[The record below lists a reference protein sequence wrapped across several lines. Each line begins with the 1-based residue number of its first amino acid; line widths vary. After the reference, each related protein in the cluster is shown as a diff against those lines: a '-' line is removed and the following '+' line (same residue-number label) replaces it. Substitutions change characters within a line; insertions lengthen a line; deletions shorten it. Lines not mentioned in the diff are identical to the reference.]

1 MFQRKQ
7 KLFISAVGFMALLLA
22 FAPMCLASGNAAP
35 YLRDG
40 AGARSLGLGGAFTA
54 IADDAT
60 STIWNPAGLPATE
73 TLDFTLARAPMAF
86 DATKNF
92 MAIVK
97 GLGEKSS
104 IGFSWMNAGVENI
117 PVFGDDV
124 NDDRSTGD
132 TNYGSNA
139 LALSFGH
146 ALESFNLG
154 ASVRVLSDTVGLDV
168 DGLTSFGGVDVG
180 MLARS
185 GTSFSYG
192 LSVRNLGGVVGDESV
207 PILVN
212 AGVAFHLLKGHRATV
227 ACDVEHEIGILDG
240 ESPTSVRMGTEYRI
254 ARTLSVR
261 GGTQAS
267 KDRQALFVG
276 FGVDVG
282 GLQLDYALK
291 GLERADRLLQ
301 TPGETHFVSLSYGY

>member
-1 MFQRKQ
+1 MFQMKQ
-7 KLFISAVGFMALLLA
+7 KLIISAVGSMALLLA
-22 FAPMCLASGNAAP
+22 LAPICLASGNAAP

-40 AGARSLGLGGAFTA
+40 VGARSIGLGGAFTA

-73 TLDFTLARAPMAF
+73 TLDFTLSRVPMAF
-86 DATKNF
+86 DSTKNF

-97 GLGEKSS
+97 GLGENSS
-104 IGFSWMNAGVENI
+104 IGFSWMNVGV
-117 PVFGDDV
+117 DDIMEV
-124 NDDRSTGD
+124 SANNEITGNRF
-132 TNYGSNA
+132 NYDSNA

-154 ASVRVLSDTVGLDV
+154 ASVRVLSDAVGLDAF
-168 DGLTSFGGVDVG
+168 DGVTSFGGVDVG
-180 MLARS
+180 MLARP

-192 LSVRNLGGVVGDESV
+192 LAIRNLGGVVGDESV
-207 PILVN
+207 PILVGG
-212 AGVAFHLLKGHRATV
+212 GVAFHILEGHRATF
-227 ACDVEHEIGILDG
+227 ACDVEHEIGILD

-254 ARTLSVR
+254 ARTFAVR

-291 GLERADRLLQ
+291 ALERASRSLQ
-301 TPGETHFVSLSYGY
+301 DAGETHYVSLSYGY

>member
-1 MFQRKQ
+1 MFQMKQ
-7 KLFISAVGFMALLLA
+7 KLIISAVGFMALLLA
-22 FAPMCLASGNAAP
+22 LAPICLASGNAAP

-40 AGARSLGLGGAFTA
+40 VGARSIGLGGAFTA

-73 TLDFTLARAPMAF
+73 TLDFTLSRVPMAF
-86 DATKNF
+86 DSTKNF

-97 GLGEKSS
+97 GLGENSS
-104 IGFSWMNAGVENI
+104 IGFSWMNVGV
-117 PVFGDDV
+117 DDIMEV
-124 NDDRSTGD
+124 SSNNEITGNRF
-132 TNYGSNA
+132 NYDSNA

-154 ASVRVLSDTVGLDV
+154 ASVRVLSDAVGLDAF
-168 DGLTSFGGVDVG
+168 DGVTSFGGVDVG
-180 MLARS
+180 MLARP

-192 LSVRNLGGVVGDESV
+192 LAIRNLGGVVGDESV
-207 PILVN
+207 PILVGG
-212 AGVAFHLLKGHRATV
+212 GVAFHILEGHRATF
-227 ACDVEHEIGILDG
+227 ACDVEHEIGILD

-254 ARTLSVR
+254 ARTLAVR

-291 GLERADRLLQ
+291 ALERASRSLQ
-301 TPGETHFVSLSYGY
+301 DAGETHYVSLSYGY

>member
-1 MFQRKQ
+1 MFQMKQ
-7 KLFISAVGFMALLLA
+7 KLIISAVGFMALLLA
-22 FAPMCLASGNAAP
+22 FAPICLASGNAAP

-40 AGARSLGLGGAFTA
+40 VGARSIGLGGAFTA

-73 TLDFTLARAPMAF
+73 TLDFTLSRVPMAF
-86 DATKNF
+86 DSTKNF

-97 GLGEKSS
+97 GLGENSS
-104 IGFSWMNAGVENI
+104 IGFSWMNVGV
-117 PVFGDDV
+117 DDIMEV
-124 NDDRSTGD
+124 SSNNEITGNRF
-132 TNYGSNA
+132 NYDSNA

-146 ALESFNLG
+146 AMESFNLG
-154 ASVRVLSDTVGLDV
+154 ASVRVLSDAVGLDAF
-168 DGLTSFGGVDVG
+168 DGVTSFGGVDVG
-180 MLARS
+180 MLARP

-192 LSVRNLGGVVGDESV
+192 LAVRNIGGVVGDESV
-207 PILVN
+207 PIIVGG
-212 AGVAFHLLKGHRATV
+212 GVAYHILDGHRATI
-227 ACDVEHEIGILDG
+227 ACDVEHEIGILD

-254 ARTLSVR
+254 ARTFAVR

-291 GLERADRLLQ
+291 AMERASRSLQ
-301 TPGETHFVSLSYGY
+301 DAGETHYVSLSYGY

>member
-1 MFQRKQ
+1 
-7 KLFISAVGFMALLLA
+7 MALLFA
-22 FAPMCLASGNAAP
+22 FAPICLASGNAAP

-40 AGARSLGLGGAFTA
+40 VGARSIGLGGAFTA

-73 TLDFTLARAPMAF
+73 TLDFTLSRVPMGF
-86 DATKNF
+86 NNTNKNF

-97 GLGEKSS
+97 GLSENTS
-104 IGFSWMNAGVENI
+104 IGFSWMNVGV
-117 PVFGDDV
+117 DDIMEV
-124 NDDRSTGD
+124 SADNEITGRRF
-132 TNYGSNA
+132 NYDSNA

-154 ASVRVLSDTVGLDV
+154 ASVRVLSDAVGLDAF
-168 DGLTSFGGVDVG
+168 DGVTSFGGVDVG
-180 MLARS
+180 MLARPD
-185 GTSFSYG
+185 TSFSYG
-192 LSVRNLGGVVGDESV
+192 LSVRNLGGTVGDESV

-212 AGVAFHLLKGHRATV
+212 LGVAYHLFEGHRATV
-227 ACDVEHEIGILDG
+227 ACDVEHEIGILD

-254 ARTLSVR
+254 ARTLAVR
-261 GGTQAS
+261 GGTRVS

-291 GLERADRLLQ
+291 AGERATRSLQ
-301 TPGETHFVSLSYGY
+301 DAGETHFVSLSYGY